1 MSDVEYSQDQ
11 EVRKK
16 RRNADSCDSCKKKK
30 IKCKPTSVFGPNSQT
45 LLDALAGDSATRP
58 GNVCSSCLAY
68 KTECTHISASAKK
81 KHGPPKGMPR
91 GQRTIPS
98 IVNSILSTSNPY
110 EPPTDSVA
118 VKGLLVDLAEHIK
131 SLDAEISGLQSSSC
145 GPASETTANTQLTFS
160 SSSPPPTSSLTPGSY
175 LDDINAVENLTE
187 GFKTLSVDHPKDRH
201 FGGQSS
207 YMLLKLVIDIKKEYN
222 EEDPPNT
229 FDPVPIETET
239 TVKSDYKRPEFWTVH
254 PWQILPT
261 KDSSPF
267 IFPDSDLLDSLVS
280 LYFTHINAS

>member
-1 MSDVEYSQDQ
+1 
-11 EVRKK
+11 
-16 RRNADSCDSCKKKK
+16 
-30 IKCKPTSVFGPNSQT
+30 
-45 LLDALAGDSATRP
+45 
-58 GNVCSSCLAY
+58 
-68 KTECTHISASAKK
+68 
-81 KHGPPKGMPR
+81 MPR

-131 SLDAEISGLQSSSC
+131 SLDAEISGLRSQLGLEERQPLPIMTSNQESSSC
-145 GPASETTANTQLTFS
+145 GPAFETTANTQLTFS
-160 SSSPPPTSSLTPGSY
+160 SSSPPPTSGLTPGSY

-187 GFKTLSVDHPKDRH
+187 GFKTLSVDHPNDRH

-229 FDPVPIETET
+229 FDPVTIETET
-239 TVKSDYKRPEFWTVH
+239 TVKSDYKRSEFWTVH
-254 PWQILPT
+254 PVSYRYISRLYH
-261 KDSSPF
+261 
-267 IFPDSDLLDSLVS
+267 SL
-280 LYFTHINAS
+280 